1 MKIHMPASSRSW
13 CAAAA
18 ASLLSLGSLVHAA
31 PVLKADDRVVI
42 YGDSITEQRLYSR
55 FIQQYIQCRYPEL
68 KVKFYNAGW
77 SGDTAGGAFNRLE
90 RDVLSLKPTLV
101 TLFFGMNDGS
111 YCAQADGITST
122 FKQNEDKIISALKAK
137 GVRVVVYTP
146 GAVDYDRQPKFAA
159 CKYNDNL
166 ESLGKAALE
175 LAQQYQLPSADVF
188 HPMVAFQ
195 NAQKA
200 KSPGFTMIPDSVHPS
215 PAGHLVMAQEMLKG
229 LGAEPMPPIGAIDLK
244 SGTADGLRV
253 VSNNPA
259 QVVLETTRPMRM
271 PFWFDTSSMSIMRD
285 SGFLA
290 MTAGKLTV
298 KGLAAG
304 YFKLT
309 LDGVEAGK
317 YSADELAAGVG
328 VPGSACAAA
337 SRLFDLI
344 QRKEENYY
352 AAWRQV
358 RLPLADLAGSQQ
370 VVDGLMTADEGYQ
383 TIIHNLA
390 APLAKCTFTLSV
402 APEGPNL
409 AQGKHYRCSD
419 ENKYGWGIGGL
430 TDGNWGANPQHCF
443 ATGDAPDLPKHV
455 TIDLEKSARI
465 GTVVFGVPPFG
476 ATKTVKVSVST
487 DGQSFTEVGSHQFEL
502 RKEAA
507 TTVAF
512 PATDARYVRLTY
524 TDRYEED
531 IEYPRVFSFTTEV
544 EVYSTAK

>member
-18 ASLLSLGSLVHAA
+18 AGLLSLGSLVHAA

-55 FIQQYIQCRYPEL
+55 FVQQYIQCRYPEL

-90 RDVLSLKPTLV
+90 RDVLWLNPTVV

-111 YCAQADGITST
+111 YCPTAEGITSA
-122 FKQNEDKIISALKAK
+122 FKQNEDKIITALKAK
-137 GVRVVVYTP
+137 GIRVVVYTP
-146 GAVDYDRQPKFAA
+146 GAVDYDRQQKLAA

-166 ESLGKAALE
+166 EALGKAALE
-175 LAQQYQLPSADVF
+175 LARQYQLPSADVF

-195 NAQKA
+195 TAQKA
-200 KSPGFTMIPDSVHPS
+200 RNPGFTMIPDSVHPS

-229 LGAEPMPPIGAIDLK
+229 LGAEPMPPIGAIDLQY
-244 SGTADGLRV
+244 GTADGLRV

-271 PFWFDTSSMSIMRD
+271 PFWFDPSALSIMHD

-290 MTAGKLTV
+290 MTAGQLTV

-304 YFKLT
+304 YYKLT
-309 LDGVEAGK
+309 LDGVDAGK
-317 YSADELAAGVG
+317 YSADQLAAGVG

-337 SRLFDLI
+337 LRLFDLI

-370 VVDGLMTADEGYQ
+370 IVDGLMAADEGYQ
-383 TIIHNLA
+383 TVIHNLA
-390 APLAKCTFTLSV
+390 APLAKCTFTLSA

-409 AQGKHYRCSD
+409 AQGKHYSCSD

-476 ATKTVKVSVST
+476 ATKTVKVSIST
-487 DGQSFTEVGSHQFEL
+487 DGQNFTEVGSHQFEV

-531 IEYPRVFSFTTEV
+531 IEYPRVFNFTTEV